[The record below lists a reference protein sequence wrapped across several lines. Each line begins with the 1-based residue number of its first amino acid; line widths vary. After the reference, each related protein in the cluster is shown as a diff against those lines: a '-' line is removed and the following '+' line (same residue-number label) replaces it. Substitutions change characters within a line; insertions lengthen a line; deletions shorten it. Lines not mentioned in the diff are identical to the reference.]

1 MLVLYGDHIPSLTFE
16 EDQFISGEQNQTE
29 YVIVN
34 NIGLEMEDRDIY
46 TYELSDYLMSALGMK
61 RGIMQRC
68 HEEYYDPE
76 IGDDSEFKDVA
87 NLIQYDML
95 YGDKYIFDR
104 IRPYEAT
111 DMKLGIDDIVVD
123 DVEFDD
129 ATGNIL
135 VRGQNFTPF
144 SKILINDERTESF
157 YVDRETLMIVA
168 EDVAQELVPG
178 DVIEVAQIDKDRHE
192 LTRTPPFVY
201 GGEE

>member
-1 MLVLYGDHIPSLTFE
+1 
-16 EDQFISGEQNQTE
+16 
-29 YVIVN
+29 
-34 NIGLEMEDRDIY
+34 
-46 TYELSDYLMSALGMK
+46 
-61 RGIMQRC
+61 
-68 HEEYYDPE
+68 
-76 IGDDSEFKDVA
+76 
-87 NLIQYDML
+87 ML